1 MFILRKEWEQLDQA
15 KELIEDGPI
24 SYLSDDEVLQL
35 ITLIDT
41 MESRIRDVLSIKELG
56 NYHMNKRRGD

>member
-15 KELIEDGPI
+15 KELIEGGPI

-41 MESRIRDVLSIKELG
+41 IESRIRDVLSIKELG
-56 NYHMNKRRGD
+56 NYNRNKRGL